1 MAGIHQKYSF
11 EALQRALWYGSFV
24 HRDKLME
31 SPGFDLI
38 V

>member
-1 MAGIHQKYSF
+1 MAGTRKQYSF

-38 V
+38 L

>member
-1 MAGIHQKYSF
+1 MAGTRKQYSF
-11 EALQRALWYGSFV
+11 ETLQRALWYGSFV

-38 V
+38 L